1 MDFQKTGKTLRSGLW
16 IGENMNITL
25 SETEMR
31 ILMKIRKIFMNLIKT
46 TYGLIILFLL
56 FSFGILFLIM
66 YPVIILLTIIGIV
79 TYGAFRIAQSE
90 NILKGV
96 CYDQ

>member
-1 MDFQKTGKTLRSGLW
+1 
-16 IGENMNITL
+16 MNITF

-31 ILMKIRKIFMNLIKT
+31 LFKKIRRIFMNLAKT
-46 TYGLIILFLL
+46 TYGLLALFIIFVC
-56 FSFGILFLIM
+56 GVLFLIM
-66 YPVIILLTIIGIV
+66 YPIIILLTIIGIV

>member
-46 TYGLIILFLL
+46 TYGLLALFIIFVCGVLF
-56 FSFGILFLIM
+56 IIM
-66 YPVIILLTIIGIV
+66 YPIIILLTVISLV
-79 TYGAFRIAQSE
+79 TYGAFKMAKSE
-90 NILKGV
+90 NILNGV
-96 CYDQ
+96 CYD